1 MYGSVSCICTVSIH
15 APTKGAT
22 GCPRNDAGKVTGFN
36 PRSHEGSDGCR
47 PLPERNDRVSI
58 HAPTKGATEMSKF
71 INADPDLFQSTLPRR
86 ERQVIGFIS
95 GATDICFNPR
105 SHEGSDETSRIHG
118 RRLRV
123 SIHAPTKGATF
134 MEKYGKQGVKLFQST
149 LPRRERPTV
158 GAAVWAWWKFQSTL
172 PRRERL
178 EVILVVSLLIVFQST
193 LPRRERRLCA
203 DCQN

>member
-1 MYGSVSCICTVSIH
+1 
-15 APTKGAT
+15 
-22 GCPRNDAGKVTGFN
+22 
-36 PRSHEGSDGCR
+36 
-47 PLPERNDRVSI
+47 
-58 HAPTKGATEMSKF
+58 MSKF

-149 LPRRERPTV
+149 LPRRERLIRDLAILHKRRVSIHAPTK
-158 GAAVWAWWKFQSTL
+158 GATVLWTGSLAGWTCFNPRSHEGSDDLRYRTRPERKCFNPRSHEGSDL
-172 PRRERL
+172 PSGPQYGPGGSFNPRSHEGSDGNHLTALYRL
-178 EVILVVSLLIVFQST
+178 
-193 LPRRERRLCA
+193 
-203 DCQN
+203 